1 MEKTIKRTASSM
13 TYKRVLNV
21 WKIIFDK
28 TVKLFTTV
36 FSSSVSARRYGGSTQ
51 VFYFGLKGV

>member
-1 MEKTIKRTASSM
+1 MKKTVKTTASSM

-21 WKIIFDK
+21 WEIIFDK

-36 FSSSVSARRYGGSTQ
+36 FSCPVSARRYGGGTQ
-51 VFYFGLKGV
+51 VFLF

>member
-36 FSSSVSARRYGGSTQ
+36 FSCSVSIRRYGGSTQ
-51 VFYFGLKGV
+51 VFLF